1 MTTWALSTLSRAP
14 LRDLQPCLLAL
25 VPHSSIF
32 ASFRFATRLFPIS
45 PASCCCLSL
54 QHAKKG
60 KKSKQTNAQKTVS
73 IHQRINNS
81 CFSSRRSRPLPHS
94 LSLSLSTSLHLSTS
108 LATSLSPS
116 LWPPLS
122 PPLHLASLLINAAV
136 LERRAEDREAD
147 SRAVAGPDCDIRAA
161 EPGRGAALGMR
172 RRH

>member
-1 MTTWALSTLSRAP
+1 MICSLA
-14 LRDLQPCLLAL
+14 CLLL
-25 VPHSSIF
+25 FLTRPSSL
-32 ASFRFATRLFPIS
+32 RFALPPACFPFHLL
-45 PASCCCLSL
+45 PAAACRCSMP
-54 QHAKKG
+54 KKERNQNKQQTH
-60 KKSKQTNAQKTVS
+60 KKQSAF